1 MEMNSKI
8 AAQLS
13 SKTEDDMAY
22 KGCLED
28 AVLNPD
34 LLKQTAPKIV
44 FTPIHG
50 TGAISS
56 VPALWD
62 HGVQVVLVDEQGS
75 EDPNFSTVNSPNP
88 ENAEALS
95 MGIKVAN
102 KTKSSYVFG
111 SDPDCDRIGVAV
123 LKNKGKFTCLT
134 GNQVACILAEY
145 RLIALKSK
153 QVLREGNEEGFAL
166 LKTFVTSP
174 MLDKIAHGFK
184 VRCIN
189 TPTGFKWMAQKFV
202 LMKKWLAF
210 VCLRKKELG

>member
-1 MEMNSKI
+1 M
-8 AAQLS
+8 
-13 SKTEDDMAY
+13 
-22 KGCLED
+22 
-28 AVLNPD
+28 
-34 LLKQTAPKIV
+34 
-44 FTPIHG
+44 
-50 TGAISS
+50 
-56 VPALWD
+56 PALWD
-62 HGVQVVLVDEQGS
+62 HGVQVVLVDEQGT
-75 EDPNFSTVNSPNP
+75 EDANFSTVNSPNP

-166 LKTFVTSP
+166 LKTSRYFTNVRQNCTRY
-174 MLDKIAHGFK
+174 KI
-184 VRCIN
+184 RCIN
-189 TPTGFKWMAQKFV
+189 TPTGI
-202 LMKKWLAF
+202 
-210 VCLRKKELG
+210 